1 MSDTKYCASHPN
13 TPTNLT
19 CGRCGKPIC
28 PQCMVDT
35 PVGYRCKECG
45 QGPRLPTYD
54 VPVSSL
60 ARAVGAALLLGIGG
74 GVALAVVQ
82 TFIFDG
88 LLYIAAFGGYGY
100 VLGEAISKATNHK
113 RGRALQLTA
122 VGGVLL
128 ALLVITIIT
137 PPNLFDLVGAGAA
150 IYIAYLR
157 LR

>member
-1 MSDTKYCASHPN
+1 
-13 TPTNLT
+13 
-19 CGRCGKPIC
+19 
-28 PQCMVDT
+28 MVDT

-54 VPVSSL
+54 VPVSYL
-60 ARAVGAALLLGIGG
+60 ARAVGAALVLGIAG
-74 GVALAVVQ
+74 GVALAVIRM
-82 TFIFDG
+82 FIFG
-88 LLYIAAFGGYGY
+88 LLYIAALGGYGY
-100 VLGEAISKATNHK
+100 VLGEGISKATNHK

-122 VGGVLL
+122 VGGVLV

-137 PPNLFDLVGAGAA
+137 PPDLIDLVGAGAA